1 MKFSLI
7 VRCGAVAASIAAQ
20 ALSAQP
26 APMIQYYDSRN
37 GVVLD
42 QRLGLEWMKCSAGQE
57 YSGRLCRGTA
67 RALAWQDAVRYCTAL
82 ELAGRDDWRAPSLAE
97 LESLLDR
104 SRSAPALN
112 LDLFPAPYPY
122 RFWSGA
128 TQPDERGAVGIA
140 LNFMEGTAV
149 GDAGANFVRCVRGP
163 ALADPPR

>member
-7 VRCGAVAASIAAQ
+7 VRSCAFMASIAAQ
-20 ALSAQP
+20 ALFAEP

-42 QRLGLEWMKCSAGQE
+42 QRLGLEWMKCTAGQE
-57 YSGRLCRGTA
+57 YSGRFCRGSA
-67 RALAWQDAVRYCTAL
+67 RTFAWQDAVRYCAAL